1 MMAASQV
8 FQNLFDYSDGV
19 VTKYIT
25 DVAASTASSFHG
37 FAQSLLLI
45 YMALW
50 GWSMIRGLIQEPVM
64 DGAIRMIKISI
75 IFALATSSALYAQ
88 YVSDFFYNWPT
99 ELASQLQGVPA
110 TTSAQMLDQMLDKGT
125 TLAGSA
131 WEKASIA
138 NLGAYILA
146 AIVYVLTWVTTG
158 ISGVIIIMAK
168 LTLAITLALGPL
180 FILGLMFEPSKRW
193 FDSWLGA
200 AVTEGLAMVMTILA
214 ATMGFKLMNAA
225 YDATMTDAAAN
236 SGIATMSAIS
246 GLVIYGMASLF
257 VIQRMPSLAG
267 SIGGSF
273 SSGSE
278 NPVGWAYNK
287 LKGAASGSATMGKAT
302 YKGGKAAYK
311 GISRAAG
318 KFGKGSGGG
327 SVKGSSSPKPAAIY
341 RKITTRRN
349 K

>member
-25 DVAASTASSFHG
+25 GVAASTASSFHG

-110 TTSAQMLDQMLDKGT
+110 TTSAQMLDKGT

-287 LKGAASGSATMGKAT
+287 LKGATSGSVALGKST
-302 YKGGKAAYK
+302 YKGGRATYK
-311 GISRAAG
+311 GISRTAG

-327 SVKGSSSPKPAAIY
+327 SVTGSSPSKPAAIY